1 MADDP
6 DTDDILMAIGEFSSL
21 TRISVRMLRHYDEH
35 GVLTPAAVDAA
46 TGYRRY
52 RPQQIAD
59 AARIRRLRDVGFGV
73 SAIGALLAADGT
85 PAYRRALHMHRRTLV
100 EEADLARTRL
110 RALDR
115 MLDETTEEIVMTT
128 VELTDMPAH
137 TLVCLRGTVPDY
149 AAEGELWQ
157 RFMPAVQSQG
167 VTPTGPGGCIE
178 HDGEFREAD
187 VDESVF
193 LPVAPGTAVDA
204 PLHTVAVPDRRVV
217 VATVTGPYA
226 EAIPRA
232 HEAIAAFLAEHGLS
246 AARDGDDVT
255 THHFNVYVTDPSTA
269 PEAELVTAVHLPVR

>member
-1 MADDP
+1 MADTP
-6 DTDDILMAIGEFSSL
+6 ETDGTLMAIGEFSSL

-35 GVLTPAAVDAA
+35 GVLIPAAVDAA

-52 RPQQIAD
+52 LPQQIAD

-85 PAYRRALHMHRRTLV
+85 PAYRRALRMHRRTLV

-137 TLVCLRGTVPDY
+137 TLVCLRGTVADY

-157 RFMPAVQSQG
+157 RFIPALQAQG
-167 VTPTGPGGCIE
+167 IVPTGPGGCIE

-193 LPVAPGTAVDA
+193 LPVASGTEADA
-204 PLHTVAVPDRRVV
+204 PLHTVTVPDRRVV

-232 HEAIAAFLAEHGLS
+232 HEAIAAFLVERGLS

-255 THHFNVYVTDPSTA
+255 THHFNVYVTDPSA
-269 PEAELVTAVHLPVR
+269 SPEVELVTAVHLPVR